1 MSSRRR
7 RSVLRLTPDEISDL
21 VLKLQAL
28 LPDSSSRCTSEVS
41 ASKTLEETCNY
52 IKMLHSEVDDLSK
65 KLSQKLAS
73 TDSNINAVNRDT
85 RHL

>member
-7 RSVLRLTPDEISDL
+7 RSALKLTPDEISDL

-28 LPDSSSRCTSEVS
+28 LPDSSSRCTSEVP

-52 IKMLHSEVDDLSK
+52 IKMLHSEVDDLSE

-73 TDSNINAVNRDT
+73 TDSILMPVIET
-85 RHL
+85 LRHL